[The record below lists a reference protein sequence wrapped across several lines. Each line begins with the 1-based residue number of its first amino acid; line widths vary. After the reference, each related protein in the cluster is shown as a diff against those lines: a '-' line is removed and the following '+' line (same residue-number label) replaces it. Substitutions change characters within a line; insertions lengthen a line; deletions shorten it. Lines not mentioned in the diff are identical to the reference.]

1 MPCVML
7 ERVRDTI
14 LAHGLLRH
22 GEPVW
27 VAVSGGVDSM
37 VLLHVL
43 RSMGHPC
50 HVAHVDHGL
59 RGAESDADRAFVQ
72 AHCIRLGVPFVVHR
86 VDVKGRVSTTGES
99 TQMAARELRLAWL
112 KQRAL
117 ADPHLVATAHH
128 ADDVI
133 ETFLIGLLQGMG
145 AKGWGGIPVRSGAFI
160 RPLIDVPRAEILAY
174 ARAHDI
180 TWRED
185 ASNASDAYLR
195 NRVRHELLPLM
206 ETLRPGA
213 RKAMGRN
220 MRLFGELGALAAEH
234 GANATEDLRPEADG
248 TLRIPFDRFAG
259 TAPRLS
265 LHHVLRGLGFHPDR
279 ADDMLKAMR
288 MGHTGAWFPSDT
300 ADVFVDR
307 EQLVIA
313 PRAAQ
318 ERQWNIPSA
327 DAVPAD
333 APLRIRI
340 VPAADIDPAQ
350 GPGTAWLDADR
361 VTFPLVLRPWRA
373 GDRLQ
378 LGGGGTKLVSDILID
393 AKVPRDRKRNV
404 HVLSDAQ
411 RVLWLCG
418 WRIDGGSKACGT
430 SHRIL
435 RFDWLGES
443 AAP

>member
-1 MPCVML
+1 ML
-7 ERVRDTI
+7 ERVRHTI
-14 LAHGLLRH
+14 LANGLLRP

-27 VAVSGGVDSM
+27 VAVSSGVDSM

-43 RSMGHPC
+43 RTMGHPC

-59 RGAESDADRAFVQ
+59 RAAESDADREFVH
-72 AHCIRLGVPFVVHR
+72 AHCMRLGIPFAVNR
-86 VDVKGRVSTTGES
+86 VDVKGRMSNTGES
-99 TQMAARELRLAWL
+99 TQMAARELRLQWFNE
-112 KQRAL
+112 L
-117 ADPHLVATAHH
+117 AATGPHAVATAHH

-160 RPLIDVPRAEILAY
+160 RPLIDVPRAGILAY
-174 ARAHDI
+174 ARANHI

-220 MRLFGELGALAAEH
+220 MGLLGEFNALAAEL
-234 GANATEDLRPEADG
+234 GAKATEDLRPEADG
-248 TLRIPFDRFAG
+248 TLRIPFDRFTG
-259 TAPRLS
+259 TAPRLT

-288 MGHTGAWFPSDT
+288 MGHTGAWFPGHT

-307 EQLVIA
+307 AQLVIA

-318 ERQWNIPSA
+318 ERQWTISSA
-327 DAVPAD
+327 SAVPGD

-340 VPAADIDPAQ
+340 VPVADINPAQ

-361 VTFPLVLRPWRA
+361 VAFPLVLRPWRA

-378 LGGGGTKLVSDILID
+378 LAGGGTKLVSDILID
-393 AKVPRDRKRNV
+393 AKVPRDLKRNV
-404 HVLSDAQ
+404 HVLTDAE
-411 RVLWLCG
+411 RVIWLCG
-418 WRIDGGSKACGT
+418 WRIHGGSKA
-430 SHRIL
+430 SASSNRIL
-435 RFDWLGES
+435 RVDWLGETAS
-443 AAP
+443 P